1 MSNKIWAGIVLLVI
15 ILISGYLFM
24 GSGPTVSAQGTA
36 SIKAMPDEV
45 SVNVNVETH
54 NKTLQDAQE
63 ANKVI
68 SEALIVELVKIGY
81 SQDELKFVNFNAGP
95 EYDWSNNK
103 QELKGYYVSQ
113 QLVVKT
119 NQTGKVPSI
128 VDAVISSGALV
139 SYINFEISNEKMS
152 GYQNQA
158 LEEASRN
165 ARSMA
170 ESKVR
175 GQGKSL
181 GRLVSLGD
189 GNYNYPG
196 PMPLYATSGSAM
208 DAKSANAEART
219 AAINIAPDTRE
230 VSATVSATYKI
241 GWF

>member
-1 MSNKIWAGIVLLVI
+1 MNNKIWVGIVVVAIVL
-15 ILISGYLFM
+15 ILGYLFV

-54 NKTLQDAQE
+54 NKTLQGAQE

-68 SEALIVELVKIGY
+68 SEALLVELVKIGY
-81 SQDELKFVNFNAGP
+81 SQDELSFVNFYAGP
-95 EYDWSNNK
+95 EYDWRNDK
-103 QELKGYYVSQ
+103 QELKGYSVSQ

-119 NQTGKVPSI
+119 SDTGKVPSI
-128 VDAVISSGALV
+128 IDAVIKSGALV
-139 SYINFEISNEKMS
+139 SYINFEISQDKMN

-158 LEEASRN
+158 LEAASKN
-165 ARSMA
+165 AKEMA

-189 GNYNYPG
+189 GNYNYGG
-196 PMPLYATSGSAM
+196 PMPLYAMKSSAM
-208 DAKSANAEART
+208 DAGAANMEART
-219 AAINIAPDTRE
+219 AAINISPDTQE
-230 VSATVSATYKI
+230 ISATVSATYKI